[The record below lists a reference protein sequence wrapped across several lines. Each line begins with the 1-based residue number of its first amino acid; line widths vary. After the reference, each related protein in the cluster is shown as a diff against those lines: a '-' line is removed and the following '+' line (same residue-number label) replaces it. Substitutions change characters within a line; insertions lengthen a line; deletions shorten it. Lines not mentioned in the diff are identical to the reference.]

1 MPVGVWGQGT
11 GTGTSED
18 PRLVSNVTELNDALV
33 AGGYIKMTN
42 NIGNGAGEDQNNG
55 FTIGSNTTTVVNL
68 DLNGFTLSNNYYY
81 GPQRTSVI
89 TIHSGSTVTIQDS
102 NSSGNGNGNIT
113 GGISQNSVMGGG
125 IHNYGTLTIQSGKI
139 ADNNAERAGG
149 GGTYTGGGGAIYN
162 ESGATLTIEGGEIY
176 NNRAHQVGGIYN
188 AGTLHLNGGYIHDN
202 GSNTTNNTTD
212 GIHNTL
218 GATLYISGAP
228 RIVNNS
234 NGNIYLPTGKTITI
248 NGALNG
254 NEGEI
259 GIKMQ
264 TPGVFTQD
272 LTTDARSTYTNT
284 DGWKY
289 FKSDNDNYEPYFD
302 DTETAEASFQRHWPV
317 LVKRFALGGEITLDR
332 DYVGTASDACL
343 TVPAGKTLTL
353 DLNNHTL
360 NRGLSSST
368 AQANGCVINNLNSLT
383 ITGTGTITGGKV
395 SGSGGAIINTGTL
408 AIQGG
413 TFTGNSATENG
424 GAVFNTGTT
433 TISGGSLTNNS
444 AAQGGAIY
452 NSGTLTISAGNIS
465 SNTATTNGGGIY
477 HYNGTLYIS
486 GAPSISGNQ
495 KSSTANNI
503 YLASG
508 KQITIN
514 GDLSNTTP
522 IGVTLADGIG
532 TFTTGLSTHGDYN
545 KFESD
550 DTRFETAN
558 ADGEAKLWTFW
569 AKLNNLLD
577 AGGSI
582 NLDRNYVPIAGY
594 DNTYLSVN
602 SDITLNLN
610 TYTINRSLASAIT
623 DGYVIKVAS
632 GKTLTITGSGTITGG
647 NNTGNA
653 GGILNEGTLVLSGG
667 NITGNFAATGGGI
680 YNGGTLQMSGAPTVK
695 NNTGGNIYLPDGH
708 ATITLNGTLNGTDG
722 NIGITMQTPGTFTS
736 SLNTYGTIAKFASDN
751 STYIVAL
758 NANEA
763 TLMTPWAALKAAF
776 AAGGD
781 INLTRNYTAP
791 AGEYLTV
798 DDSKTVTLD
807 LKGRTIDRGLSSA
820 DADAN
825 GYVIKVNT
833 GSTLTIKDTGSNG
846 RIIGGKVSGDGGAII
861 NAGTLNIQG
870 GTITGNSATG
880 NGGAV
885 YNTGTTTISGG
896 SLTGNSAVNGGAIY
910 NSGTL
915 IVSGGSIQN
924 NTATTNGGAI
934 YHNGPSFSL
943 QGSPTI
949 TSNTVSSTANNVYLA
964 TTKQITI
971 SGGLSYSND
980 KAIGIATE
988 DARLVFTTGLNGNG
1002 DARKFSSNQT
1012 GKGIGL
1018 NSAGEAIFGTSYTI
1032 TRNDNGNSL
1041 YLFIKDDWYNNMT
1054 AVEGEYVRVRLE
1066 ASNSGYVPISLYYTH
1081 GTLSSYPEYST
1092 EYTFT
1097 MPDHAVIITGLGKP
1111 GGYCGATTQKN
1122 IKYYL
1127 DGTTLRFVA
1136 KDASDYQMEN
1146 YTQTTVPWRSYNY
1159 SAVDIPSNVTNIS
1172 AYAFFGSQLAS
1183 VEIPSTVTSIGT
1195 FAFGNCQSLTNI
1207 TVTGGTSFAADGN
1220 VLYNNGKTTLICY
1233 PAGKT
1238 GDNYTLPA
1246 TVTAITDGAFA
1257 FNTHLQSIAVA
1268 DGNAN
1273 FSALDGVLYKTDA
1286 TKELVCYP
1294 AAKAGA
1300 TYLIPTTTTKISP
1313 YAFHYCNNLQRVYF
1327 HHGSVP
1333 TGGEHMFDR
1342 TTVTPY
1348 IMVKDGLVG
1357 NYQGAANWSSYYNR
1371 IKAIRLSDATIT
1383 LDLGYDSYYH
1393 AYYTDFDDANPI
1405 EKRPAVLSV
1414 ISNAGDD
1421 YTLVK
1426 DVDYTVS
1433 YTNNVNIGLATVNIT
1448 GIGNYEGVSGSINF
1462 NITRNLTFTGT
1473 TGRYVTYHNTDDVNY
1488 AMPVADNMGLTT
1500 FLVTGV
1506 NFTNGTV
1513 TLSSSGM
1520 GWIPA
1525 NMPVILYH
1533 NGGCN
1538 REHHLIACAAG
1549 AGSLTYDGTHFKG
1562 VGTGPKELGTLKSEN
1577 GGADAEIY
1585 ALRNEQFYRAYT
1597 GTLAARR
1604 CYIVKPS
1611 GGGGGA
1617 PIRSFLSFI
1626 NGEDD
1631 TTSIEV
1637 PIEEIFGE
1645 DSGDWYTL
1653 DGRKLQSRPTQ
1664 KGIYIHN
1671 GKKIAIK

>member
-1 MPVGVWGQGT
+1 MFLLPLGVWGQELETWTEVSTESALRDIFNT
-11 GTGTSED
+11 G
-18 PRLVSNVTELNDALV
+18 
-33 AGGYIKMTN
+33 
-42 NIGNGAGEDQNNG
+42 GNAKL
-55 FTIGSNTTTVVNL
+55 TA
-68 DLNGFTLSNNYYY
+68 
-81 GPQRTSVI
+81 
-89 TIHSGSTVTIQDS
+89 
-102 NSSGNGNGNIT
+102 NIT
-113 GGISQNSVMGGG
+113 GTNFVFEVAAGKTVQLDLAG
-125 IHNYGTLTIQSGKI
+125 YTLTVNPGAYYHSRIIKVNENSNLTIIDSSNNDSGKI
-139 ADNNAERAGG
+139 RDGKI
-149 GGTYTGGGGAIYN
+149 TTSTGNGGA
-162 ESGATLTIEGGEIY
+162 
-176 NNRAHQVGGIYN
+176 GIYN
-188 AGTLHLNGGYIHDN
+188 AGTLTINGGTITENN
-202 GSNTTNNTTD
+202 GESTY
-212 GIHNTL
+212 GGAIHNAQNAKLTINGGVITGNHAHNAGGIYNEGNMYL
-218 GATLYISGAP
+218 RGG
-228 RIVNNS
+228 RIYS
-234 NGNIYLPTGKTITI
+234 NGNNTSNSLSSGIYNTSTATLTISGNPIVENNGYGDIFLQNGMKITI
-248 NGALNG
+248 DGALTGEEGRICIMMANYSQGAFTTGLKEGNG
-254 NEGEI
+254 
-259 GIKMQ
+259 
-264 TPGVFTQD
+264 
-272 LTTDARSTYTNT
+272 YTNPE
-284 DGWKY
+284 GFKY
-289 FKSDNDNYEPYFD
+289 FKSDNDSYEPYFD
-302 DTETAEASFQRHWPV
+302 DSNSNEISFQTNWVALR
-317 LVKRFALGGEITLDR
+317 KRFAAGGNIKLNKN
-332 DYVGTASDACL
+332 YTAASSDGCL
-343 TVPAGKTLTL
+343 EVPSGKEVTL
-353 DLNNHTL
+353 DLNGYTL
-360 NRGLSSST
+360 NRGLSSSA

-395 SGSGGAIINTGTL
+395 SGNGGAVINAGTL
-408 AIQGG
+408 DIQGG
-413 TFTGNSATENG
+413 TFTGNSATANG
-424 GAVFNTGTT
+424 GAIFNTGTT
-433 TISGGSLTNNS
+433 TISGGSFTNNS

-452 NSGTLTISAGNIS
+452 NNGVLTISAGNIS
-465 SNTATTNGGGIY
+465 SNTASTNGGGIY
-477 HYNGTLYIS
+477 HNDGTLNIS

-508 KQITIN
+508 KTITVN

-522 IGVTLADGIG
+522 IGVTLADGVG
-532 TFTTGLSTHGDYN
+532 TFTTELSTHGDYN

-550 DTRFETAN
+550 DNRFQTAD
-558 ADGEAKLWTFW
+558 ATGEAKLWTFW

-577 AGGSI
+577 AGGTI
-582 NLDRNYVPIAGY
+582 NLDRNYVPIAGF

-708 ATITLNGTLNGTDG
+708 ATITLTGTLNGTDG

-736 SLNTYGTIAKFASDN
+736 GLNTYGTIAKFTSDN

-758 NANEA
+758 SANEA

-915 IVSGGSIQN
+915 IVSGGSIQS

-1002 DARKFSSNQT
+1002 NARKFSSNQT

-1066 ASNSGYVPISLYYTH
+1066 ASNSGYVPISLYYTD

-1097 MPDHAVIITGLGKP
+1097 MPNHAVTITGLGKQ

-1127 DGTTLRFVA
+1127 DGTTLRYVA
-1136 KDASDYQMEN
+1136 KDASDYQMAN
-1146 YTQTTVPWRSYNY
+1146 YVQTTVPWSSYNY

-1246 TVTAITDGAFA
+1246 TVTVITDGAFA

-1414 ISNAGDD
+1414 ISNAGDG
-1421 YTLVK
+1421 YTLVEGE
-1426 DVDYTVS
+1426 DYTVS

-1448 GIGNYEGVSGSINF
+1448 GINNYEGVSGTQTF

-1473 TGRYVTYHNTDDVNY
+1473 TGRYVTYHNTDNVNY

-1513 TLSSSGM
+1513 TLSPAM
-1520 GWIPA
+1520 NWIPA

-1533 NGGCN
+1533 SGGCN
-1538 REHHLIACAAG
+1538 REHHLKVCDP
-1549 AGSLTYDGTHFKG
+1549 GSGSTTYDNTHFKG
-1562 VGTGPKELGTLKSEN
+1562 VGTTAKELGTLKSEN
-1577 GGADAEIY
+1577 GEEEAEIY

-1604 CYIVKPS
+1604 CYIVKPA
-1611 GGGGGA
+1611 GEHCA
-1617 PIRSFLSFI
+1617 PVRSFLSFI

>member
-1 MPVGVWGQGT
+1 MAIILGLLLFPAGAWGQDGWTEVSTESELRDIFSNGGNAKLTKDIT
-11 GTGTSED
+11 GTNYVFEVAADKTVQLDLAGYTLTVDRGSFYYSRIIKVNENSNLTIIDTSG
-18 PRLVSNVTELNDALV
+18 SNAGKIT
-33 AGGYIKMTN
+33 GGYITAEK
-42 NIGNGAGEDQNNG
+42 GAG
-55 FTIGSNTTTVVNL
+55 I
-68 DLNGFTLSNNYYY
+68 
-81 GPQRTSVI
+81 
-89 TIHSGSTVTIQDS
+89 S
-102 NSSGNGNGNIT
+102 NS
-113 GGISQNSVMGGG
+113 
-125 IHNYGTLTIQSGKI
+125 GTLTINGGTI
-139 ADNNAERAGG
+139 TGNNAPINNTVSG
-149 GGTYTGGGGAIYN
+149 YGGAIHN
-162 ESGATLTIEGGEIY
+162 AQNATLTINGGVITD
-176 NNRAHQVGGIYN
+176 NRAHHAGGIYN
-188 AGTLHLNGGYIHDN
+188 EGKMYLRGGRIY
-202 GSNTTNNTTD
+202 SNDNNTSNSLSS
-212 GIHNTL
+212 GIYNTST
-218 GATLYISGAP
+218 ATLTISGNP
-228 RIVNNS
+228 IVENNGYGDIFLQ
-234 NGNIYLPTGKTITI
+234 NGMKITI
-248 NGALNG
+248 DGALIGEEGRICIMMANYNQGAFTTGLSTENG
-254 NEGEI
+254 
-259 GIKMQ
+259 
-264 TPGVFTQD
+264 
-272 LTTDARSTYTNT
+272 Y
-284 DGWKY
+284 KY

-317 LVKRFALGGEITLDR
+317 LVKRFALGGTITLDR

-343 TVPAGKTLTL
+343 TVPAGKSLTL
-353 DLNNHTL
+353 DLNGYTL

-477 HYNGTLYIS
+477 HYNGTLNIS

-514 GDLSNTTP
+514 GDLSNTTT
-522 IGVTLADGIG
+522 IGVTMADGVG
-532 TFTTGLSTHGDYN
+532 VFTTGLNLHTGDYN

-550 DTRFETAN
+550 DNRFQTAD
-558 ADGEAKLWTFW
+558 ATGEAKLWTFW

-577 AGGSI
+577 AGGTI

-594 DNTYLSVN
+594 DDTYLSVN

-610 TYTINRSLASAIT
+610 TYTINRSLATAIV

-632 GKTLTITGSGTITGG
+632 GHTLTIAGTGTITGG
-647 NNTGNA
+647 NNTGNG

-667 NITGNFAATGGGI
+667 SITGNIAATGGGI

-695 NNTGGNIYLPDGH
+695 NNTGGNIYLPGGH

-736 SLNTYGTIAKFASDN
+736 GLNTYGTIAKFASDN

-758 NANEA
+758 SANEA
-763 TLMTPWAALKAAF
+763 TLITPWAALKAAF

-791 AGEYLTV
+791 ANDYLTV

-807 LKGRTIDRGLSSA
+807 LKGCTIDRGLSS
-820 DADAN
+820 ADAN

-846 RIIGGKVSGDGGAII
+846 RIIGGKVLGNGGAIT

-934 YHNGPSFSL
+934 YHNGTYFYL

-988 DARLVFTTGLNGNG
+988 DARLVFTTGLSGNGN
-1002 DARKFSSNQT
+1002 ASNFTSNQT

-1032 TRNDNGNSL
+1032 TRNINDNSL
-1041 YLFIKDDWYNNMT
+1041 YLFIKDNWYYTNT

-1066 ASNSGYVPISLYYTH
+1066 ANYSGYVPISLDYTD
-1081 GTLSSYPEYST
+1081 GTLSSYPEYSI

-1097 MPDHAVIITGLGKP
+1097 MPDHAVTITGLGKP

-1136 KDASDYQMEN
+1136 KDASDYQMAN
-1146 YTQTTVPWRSYNY
+1146 YVQTTVPWSNYDY
-1159 SAVDIPSNVTNIS
+1159 SAVDIPNNVTNIGE
-1172 AYAFFGSQLAS
+1172 YNQEIKGETN
-1183 VEIPSTVTSIGT
+1183 VEII
-1195 FAFGNCQSLTNI
+1195 
-1207 TVTGGTSFAADGN
+1207 
-1220 VLYNNGKTTLICY
+1220 
-1233 PAGKT
+1233 
-1238 GDNYTLPA
+1238 
-1246 TVTAITDGAFA
+1246 
-1257 FNTHLQSIAVA
+1257 
-1268 DGNAN
+1268 
-1273 FSALDGVLYKTDA
+1273 
-1286 TKELVCYP
+1286 
-1294 AAKAGA
+1294 
-1300 TYLIPTTTTKISP
+1300 
-1313 YAFHYCNNLQRVYF
+1313 
-1327 HHGSVP
+1327 
-1333 TGGEHMFDR
+1333 
-1342 TTVTPY
+1342 
-1348 IMVKDGLVG
+1348 
-1357 NYQGAANWSSYYNR
+1357 
-1371 IKAIRLSDATIT
+1371 
-1383 LDLGYDSYYH
+1383 
-1393 AYYTDFDDANPI
+1393 
-1405 EKRPAVLSV
+1405 
-1414 ISNAGDD
+1414 
-1421 YTLVK
+1421 
-1426 DVDYTVS
+1426 
-1433 YTNNVNIGLATVNIT
+1433 
-1448 GIGNYEGVSGSINF
+1448 
-1462 NITRNLTFTGT
+1462 
-1473 TGRYVTYHNTDDVNY
+1473 
-1488 AMPVADNMGLTT
+1488 
-1500 FLVTGV
+1500 
-1506 NFTNGTV
+1506 
-1513 TLSSSGM
+1513 
-1520 GWIPA
+1520 
-1525 NMPVILYH
+1525 PVI
-1533 NGGCN
+1533 
-1538 REHHLIACAAG
+1538 A
-1549 AGSLTYDGTHFKG
+1549 
-1562 VGTGPKELGTLKSEN
+1562 
-1577 GGADAEIY
+1577 
-1585 ALRNEQFYRAYT
+1585 
-1597 GTLAARR
+1597 
-1604 CYIVKPS
+1604 
-1611 GGGGGA
+1611 
-1617 PIRSFLSFI
+1617 
-1626 NGEDD
+1626 
-1631 TTSIEV
+1631 
-1637 PIEEIFGE
+1637 
-1645 DSGDWYTL
+1645 
-1653 DGRKLQSRPTQ
+1653 
-1664 KGIYIHN
+1664 
-1671 GKKIAIK
+1671 

>member
-1 MPVGVWGQGT
+1 MIRFTTKLFLILAATLLPTGVWGQ
-11 GTGTSED
+11 E
-18 PRLVSNVTELNDALV
+18 PVWKEVSTVEQLKTALETD
-33 AGGYIKMTN
+33 GYIKMTA

-55 FTIGSNTTTVVNL
+55 FTIGSNTNTVNVNL
-68 DLNGFTLSNNYYY
+68 DLNGYTLSNNYY
-81 GPQRTSVI
+81 GPLRTSVI
-89 TIHSGSTVTIQDS
+89 TIYSGSTVIIQDS
-102 NSSGNGNGNIT
+102 NSSSNGNGNIT
-113 GGISQNSVMGGG
+113 GGISQNSVRGGG

-139 ADNNAERAGG
+139 SGNNAERAWG
-149 GGTYTGGGGAIYN
+149 GGTYNGGGGAIYN
-162 ESGATLTIEGGEIY
+162 ESGATLTIAGGEIY
-176 NNRAHQVGGIYN
+176 DNRAHQVGGIYN
-188 AGTLHLNGGYIHDN
+188 AGTLYLKGGYIHNN
-202 GSNTTNNTTD
+202 GSNTTNNTVD

-218 GATLYISGAP
+218 GATLYISGDP
-228 RIVNNS
+228 KIENNS
-234 NGNIYLPTGKTITI
+234 NGNIYLPTEMKITI
-248 NGALNG
+248 DGSLNG
-254 NEGEI
+254 NEGDI

-272 LTTDARSTYTNT
+272 LTTYST

-289 FKSDNDNYEPYFD
+289 FKSDDGNYDPYFD
-302 DTETAEASFQRHWPV
+302 DSATGEASFQRHWPV
-317 LVKRFALGGEITLDR
+317 LVKRFALGGTITLDK
-332 DYVGTASDACL
+332 DYVGTASDECL
-343 TVPAGKTLTL
+343 TVPAGKSLTL
-353 DLNNHTL
+353 DLNGHTL
-360 NRGLSSST
+360 NRGLSSSA

-395 SGSGGAIINTGTL
+395 SGNGGAVINAGTL
-408 AIQGG
+408 DIQGG
-413 TFTGNSATENG
+413 TFTGNSATANG
-424 GAVFNTGTT
+424 GAIFNTGTT

-477 HYNGTLYIS
+477 HYNGTLNIS

-514 GDLSNTTP
+514 GDLSNTTT
-522 IGVTLADGIG
+522 IGVTMADGVG
-532 TFTTGLSTHGDYN
+532 VFTTGLNSYAGDYN

-550 DTRFETAN
+550 DNRFQTAD
-558 ADGEAKLWTFW
+558 ATGEAKLWTFW

-577 AGGSI
+577 AGGTI

-594 DNTYLSVN
+594 DDTYLSVN

-610 TYTINRSLASAIT
+610 TYTINRSLATAIV

-632 GKTLTITGSGTITGG
+632 GHTLTIAGTGTITGG
-647 NNTGNA
+647 NNTGNG

-667 NITGNFAATGGGI
+667 SITGNIAATGGGI

-695 NNTGGNIYLPDGH
+695 NNTGGNIYLPGGH

-736 SLNTYGTIAKFASDN
+736 GLNTYGTIAKFASDN

-758 NANEA
+758 SANEA

-846 RIIGGKVSGDGGAII
+846 RIIGGKVSGNGGAIT

-988 DARLVFTTGLNGNG
+988 DARLVFTTGLSGNGN
-1002 DARKFSSNQT
+1002 ASKFTSNQT

-1041 YLFIKDDWYNNMT
+1041 YLFIKNDWYNNMT

-1066 ASNSGYVPISLYYTH
+1066 ASNGGYVPISLYYTD

-1097 MPDHAVIITGLGKP
+1097 MPNHAVTITGLGKR

-1136 KDASDYQMEN
+1136 KDASDYQMAN
-1146 YTQTTVPWRSYNY
+1146 YVQTTVPWSSYGY
-1159 SAVDIPSNVTNIS
+1159 SAVDIPNNVTNIGD
-1172 AYAFFGSQLAS
+1172 YAFFGSNLAT
-1183 VEIPSTVTSIGT
+1183 IDLPSTVTSIGT
-1195 FAFGNCQSLTNI
+1195 FAFGNCQSLTNL
-1207 TVTGGTSFAADGN
+1207 TVNGGTSFEAEGN
-1220 VLYNNGKTTLICY
+1220 VLYNYGKTNLICY

-1246 TVTAITDGAFA
+1246 TVTTITDGAFA
-1257 FNTHLQSIAVA
+1257 FNTHLQGIIIGGGS
-1268 DGNAN
+1268 N
-1273 FSALDGVLYKTDA
+1273 FSASNDEESADYGVLFNSDRT
-1286 TKELVCYP
+1286 TLVYYP
-1294 AAKAGA
+1294 AKKTGT
-1300 TYLIPTTTTKISP
+1300 TYKIPTTATTIAP
-1313 YAFHYCNNLQRVYF
+1313 YAFHYCNNLQRVYL

-1357 NYQGAANWSSYYNR
+1357 NYQVAANWSSYSSR

-1383 LDLGYDSYYH
+1383 LNLSKYNNEYYV
-1393 AYYTDFDDANPI
+1393 DFDDAHPDW
-1405 EKRPAVLSV
+1405 ERTPDVTSV

-1421 YTLVK
+1421 YTLVQGI
-1426 DVDYTVS
+1426 DYTVEYS
-1433 YTNNVNIGLATVNIT
+1433 NNVTIGQAIVTIT
-1448 GIGNYEGVSGSINF
+1448 GINNYEGVIGTQTF
-1462 NITRNLTFTGT
+1462 NITRELTISGATGHYSTYFNSDAVPLVTPSGLQANKVTVVNFESGT
-1473 TGRYVTYHNTDDVNY
+1473 TTIETIGYIPAGTPVLLYASSGNCNGTYHLKATTGDVPGDCSPNY
-1488 AMPVADNMGLTT
+1488 IGKGEGDARDYEALM
-1500 FLVTGV
+1500 
-1506 NFTNGTV
+1506 
-1513 TLSSSGM
+1513 
-1520 GWIPA
+1520 
-1525 NMPVILYH
+1525 
-1533 NGGCN
+1533 
-1538 REHHLIACAAG
+1538 
-1549 AGSLTYDGTHFKG
+1549 DGKT
-1562 VGTGPKELGTLKSEN
+1562 
-1577 GGADAEIY
+1577 AIY
-1585 ALRNEQFYRAYT
+1585 VLRGDKFYRAYS
-1597 GTLAARR
+1597 GTLPANR
-1604 CYIVKPS
+1604 CYIAKPTA
-1611 GGGGGA
+1611 GA
-1617 PIRSFLSFI
+1617 RAIPDYLEIGEGDGTTGLKSI
-1626 NGEDD
+1626 ENGELKIDNYYD
-1631 TTSIEV
+1631 L
-1637 PIEEIFGE
+1637 
-1645 DSGDWYTL
+1645 SGRRVLY
-1653 DGRKLQSRPTQ
+1653 PT
-1664 KGIYIHN
+1664 KGGVYIYN
-1671 GKKIAIK
+1671 GKKIVIK